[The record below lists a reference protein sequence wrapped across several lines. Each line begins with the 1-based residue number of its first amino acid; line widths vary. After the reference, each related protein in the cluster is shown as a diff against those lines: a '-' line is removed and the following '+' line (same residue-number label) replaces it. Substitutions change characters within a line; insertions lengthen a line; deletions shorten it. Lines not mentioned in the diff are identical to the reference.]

1 MDHYSPVSIGKKVK
15 EMKENNKANIKTT
28 LIVVTSKDGFISPA
42 DGVALPST
50 KWTSKED
57 HQFFTEKT
65 QEIGVLMMGRATYD
79 TIGRPLPRRVIVV
92 LTRDSEKQAE
102 LARQKLKMDYLP
114 NNLRFTSKSPREVL
128 QALLTEGYQQVA
140 LCGGASLY
148 QLFTEEDL
156 VDEMFITVEPIE
168 FGEGIKLFKDN
179 KIFGN
184 FQLVKETALN
194 ERGTIL
200 QHWVKKED

>member
-1 MDHYSPVSIGKKVK
+1 MLIGKKAK
-15 EMKENNKANIKTT
+15 KMKENDQPKIKDT
-28 LIVVTSKDGFISPA
+28 LIVATSKDGYISPA
-42 DGVALPST
+42 DGVELPST

-57 HQFFTEKT
+57 YQFFTEKT
-65 QEIGVLMMGRATYD
+65 QEIGVMIMGRATYD
-79 TIGRPLPRRVIVV
+79 TIGRPLPRRLIVV

-102 LARQKLKMDYLP
+102 VARKKLKMDYLP

-128 QALLTEGYQQVA
+128 QALATEGYQQVA

-148 QLFTEEDL
+148 QLFTEKDL

-168 FGEGIKLFKDN
+168 FGDGIKLFKDN

-184 FQLVKETALN
+184 FQLVKESPLN
-194 ERGTIL
+194 EQGTIV
-200 QHWVKKED
+200 QHWVRKD